1 MNCGMVSRSSG
12 RSSVQSAAYI
22 TGEKLSESRR
32 GIVANYQNRVDDV
45 AAFNTLIPDHGDRSF
60 ADLSVW
66 DKLEEYED
74 KYAIMRFPN
83 NLAAREKFKDSAQTA
98 MTVVCALPRE
108 LSPDVSTE
116 MVEDFAIER
125 FISRGLIVTYAI
137 HKNEGNPHVHYQ
149 ISRRRL
155 EEDGAFSWAKDRDI
169 CLKSSLLE
177 TRKLWADTV
186 SSYLEREGFDL
197 KISEKS
203 FLDLG
208 IKLEPEKHRGWV
220 SDKLSDMGIDSRI
233 VSENRDTYKRNR
245 GRIIENPEIILD
257 ELTVKNATFTQNA
270 LLKLIQKRVG
280 DDDKVI
286 TAVFE
291 KALLNSIFVGRNKH
305 SQTLYTS
312 KGYKDLENK
321 TYASLNQMRR
331 THIEQSDHGL
341 SVDLDTHLRSEK
353 RDFTFS
359 DNQKTAMKGLIKPHQ
374 LSALIGRAGSGKTSI
389 LKPVCAAYQAQ
400 NHTVIGGSLAAL
412 AAAQLGKETGIE
424 TRTLHAWL
432 HVWRE
437 YQRAEK
443 AFLSFDS
450 VMEEGLLKQLGWYQT
465 LQRLAPYQLSK
476 KHVFVLD
483 EAGMVGTA
491 QWSEMLHFVQQAGAK
506 LIAVGDDHQ
515 FKAIDAGDLFRRV
528 CMETKAHDAC
538 YTLDHIIRQK
548 TP

>member
-1 MNCGMVSRSSG
+1 
-12 RSSVQSAAYI
+12 
-22 TGEKLSESRR
+22 
-32 GIVANYQNRVDDV
+32 
-45 AAFNTLIPDHGDRSF
+45 
-60 ADLSVW
+60 
-66 DKLEEYED
+66 
-74 KYAIMRFPN
+74 
-83 NLAAREKFKDSAQTA
+83 
-98 MTVVCALPRE
+98 
-108 LSPDVSTE
+108 
-116 MVEDFAIER
+116 
-125 FISRGLIVTYAI
+125 
-137 HKNEGNPHVHYQ
+137 
-149 ISRRRL
+149 
-155 EEDGAFSWAKDRDI
+155 
-169 CLKSSLLE
+169 
-177 TRKLWADTV
+177 
-186 SSYLEREGFDL
+186 
-197 KISEKS
+197 
-203 FLDLG
+203 
-208 IKLEPEKHRGWV
+208 
-220 SDKLSDMGIDSRI
+220 
-233 VSENRDTYKRNR
+233 
-245 GRIIENPEIILD
+245 
-257 ELTVKNATFTQNA
+257 
-270 LLKLIQKRVG
+270 
-280 DDDKVI
+280 
-286 TAVFE
+286 
-291 KALLNSIFVGRNKH
+291 
-305 SQTLYTS
+305 
-312 KGYKDLENK
+312 
-321 TYASLNQMRR
+321 
-331 THIEQSDHGL
+331 
-341 SVDLDTHLRSEK
+341 
-353 RDFTFS
+353 
-359 DNQKTAMKGLIKPHQ
+359 
-374 LSALIGRAGSGKTSI
+374 AGSGKTSI

>member
-1 MNCGMVSRSSG
+1 MAIFHMNCGMVSRSSG

-45 AAFNTLIPDHGDRSF
+45 AAFNTLIPDHSDRSF

-66 DKLEEYED
+66 DKLEKYED
-74 KYAIMRFPN
+74 KYAIKRFPN
-83 NLAAREKFKDSAQTA
+83 DLIAREKFKDSAQTA

-108 LSPDVSTE
+108 LSPETSIE
-116 MVEDFAIER
+116 MVEDFAKNR
-125 FISRGLIVTYAI
+125 FVSRGLIVTYAI

-155 EEDGAFSWAKDRDI
+155 EEDNTFSWTKDRDI

-186 SSYLEREGFDL
+186 NSYLEREGFDL
-197 KISEKS
+197 KITEKS

-220 SDKLSDMGIDSRI
+220 SDKLADMGIDSRI
-233 VSENRDTYKRNR
+233 VKENRNTYNRNR
-245 GRIIENPEIILD
+245 SCIIENPEIILN
-257 ELTVKNATFTQNA
+257 ELTTKNATFTQNN

-291 KALLNSIFVGRNKH
+291 KALAHSLFVGRNKH
-305 SQTLYTS
+305 AQNLYTS
-312 KGYKDLENK
+312 RSYKELEDK

-331 THIEQSDHGL
+331 TQIEQSDYGL
-341 SVDLDTHLRSEK
+341 SVDLDAHLRSEK
-353 RDFTFS
+353 HDFVFS
-359 DNQKTAMKGLIKPHQ
+359 DNQKEAMIGLIKPHQ
-374 LSALIGRAGSGKTSI
+374 LSVLIGRAGSGKTTI

-400 NHTVIGGSLAAL
+400 NHTVIGGSLSAL
-412 AAAQLGKETGIE
+412 AASQLGAETGIE
-424 TRTLHAWL
+424 TKTLHAWL

-437 YQRAEK
+437 YQRAEQS
-443 AFLSFDS
+443 FLSFNS

-465 LQRLAPYQLSK
+465 LQRLAPYKLSK

-483 EAGMVGTA
+483 EAGMVGA
-491 QWSEMLHFVQQAGAK
+491 DQWSELLHFVQKTGCKTDCCWVMIISLKPSTPATCFGGCAK
-506 LIAVGDDHQ
+506 TQ
-515 FKAIDAGDLFRRV
+515 KRV
-528 CMETKAHDAC
+528 MP
-538 YTLDHIIRQK
+538 L